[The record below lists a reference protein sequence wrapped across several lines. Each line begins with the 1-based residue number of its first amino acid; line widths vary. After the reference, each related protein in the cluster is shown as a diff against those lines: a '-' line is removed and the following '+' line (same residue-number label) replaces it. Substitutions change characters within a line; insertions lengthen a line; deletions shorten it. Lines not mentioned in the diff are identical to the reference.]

1 MDAKFFLNGLH
12 GERAHVDTET
22 VFDGMGW
29 QQAGEKKGDFPHS
42 VWELLFHMNYW
53 QYFMLDILE
62 GDMPDGANA
71 DAASWPPT
79 AGPESEEEW
88 EAAVVYFRNGLKAA
102 EAEAEKDLNEQVAE
116 GSEATRAECLQTI
129 VLHNSY
135 HAGQVAFA
143 RKIMGAWPPS
153 AAGNDE

>member
-1 MDAKFFLNGLH
+1 MDAQFFLKGLH
-12 GERAHVDTET
+12 GEGAHVDTET
-22 VFDGMGW
+22 VFDGMDW
-29 QQAGEKKGDFPHS
+29 QQAGEKKGDFPHT

-62 GDMPDGANA
+62 GDPPSGENA
-71 DAASWPPT
+71 DAESWPPI

-88 EAAVVYFRNGLKAA
+88 EAAVVYFRKGLDMA
-102 EAEAEKDLNEQVAE
+102 EAEAAKALDEQVVK
-116 GSEATRAECLQTI
+116 GSEGTRADSLQPI

-143 RKIMGAWPPS
+143 RKILGAWPPS
-153 AAGNDE
+153 RDATF

>member
-1 MDAKFFLNGLH
+1 MDSQFFWNGLH
-12 GERAHVDTET
+12 GEGAHVDTAT
-22 VFDGMGW
+22 VFDGLDW
-29 QQAGEKKGDFPHS
+29 QQAGEKNGDFPHS

-62 GDMPDGANA
+62 GEMPDGENA
-71 DAASWPPT
+71 DAESWPPT
-79 AGPESEEEW
+79 TGPESEEEW
-88 EAAVVYFRNGLKAA
+88 EAAVVYFRKGLDMAETEAGKAL
-102 EAEAEKDLNEQVAE
+102 DEQVSA
-116 GSEATRAECLQTI
+116 GSEATRADCLQTI

-153 AAGNDE
+153 RNAAF